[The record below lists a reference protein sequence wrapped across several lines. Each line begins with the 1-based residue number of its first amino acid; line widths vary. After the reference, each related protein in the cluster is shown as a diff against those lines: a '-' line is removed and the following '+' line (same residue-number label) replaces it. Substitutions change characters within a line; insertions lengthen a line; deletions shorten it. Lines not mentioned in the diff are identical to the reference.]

1 MTVFFLV
8 DGYGLFLFSDNYLVK
23 DQIWQNVAELEVA
36 LAHEAAVNIRFYRQ
50 SFFYDYFE
58 I

>member
-36 LAHEAAVNIRFYRQ
+36 LAHEAAVNIRFYFDRA
-50 SFFYDYFE
+50 FL
-58 I
+58 